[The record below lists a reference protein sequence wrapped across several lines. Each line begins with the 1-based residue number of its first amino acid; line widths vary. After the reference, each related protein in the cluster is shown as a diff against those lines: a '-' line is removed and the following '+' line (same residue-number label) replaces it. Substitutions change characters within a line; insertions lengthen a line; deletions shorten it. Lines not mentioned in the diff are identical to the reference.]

1 MGRSHFG
8 LFFAGQN
15 IGLCNGKLKA
25 MSGEEL
31 DQLAE
36 AELSSTVKN
45 VMVLITKTRP
55 GSISNSIYLIQD
67 CIFCFSGFHF
77 LQNKSKA
84 QTKNHKGAKSL
95 SNPLYASQKQG
106 VGVAPQF
113 SRPPALPR
121 QDQLKLKDHK
131 TQVRALALFTLKAL
145 AFLLQIWPGSFE
157 RH

>member
-55 GSISNSIYLIQD
+55 TFNSIHVIQD
-67 CIFCFSGFHF
+67 CIFFVFQVSIFF
-77 LQNKSKA
+77 RTSPK
-84 QTKNHKGAKSL
+84 HKLKIIKVRR
-95 SNPLYASQKQG
+95 ASQICCM
-106 VGVAPQF
+106 P
-113 SRPPALPR
+113 
-121 QDQLKLKDHK
+121 HK
-131 TQVRALALFTLKAL
+131 TKLFEGGALSSLDHLVF
-145 AFLLQIWPGSFE
+145 QGRISSN
-157 RH
+157 